1 MEGMRRLFQGSR
13 IFYGWYIVAASFII
27 LFFNSGAR
35 YAFGVMFKPIIDE
48 FGWSRGTISL
58 VFFLNM
64 AVFAFTLM
72 IVGRLYDRYGPK
84 WVIAIS
90 TMFISAG
97 FILTSF
103 IHSIGQF
110 VFSYGI
116 LAALGIG
123 GTAAPL
129 ISTLTSKWFNRR
141 RGLAISLSLSGNSMG
156 QSALVPLL
164 SLFTLSYGWRISY
177 LSIGIM
183 MLAVNILLT
192 LFVIKGDPH
201 HFGLKPFGQEEE
213 DHREKNAKT
222 KSSPSIDA
230 QDFGLKQA
238 MRTRSYWLYSVMMF
252 ICGGGDFFATTH
264 LIPLATDCG
273 ISPVTAGHMLGWYG
287 LMSLAGTLVAGPA
300 ADRIGNKTPIVLTFA
315 LRFFLFLLVL
325 KYKNLTS
332 LYLFALLFGFTHPIT
347 APLTPMFIGKL
358 YGITHL
364 GLLTG
369 FVNTVH
375 FLGGG
380 FWAYIAGAIF
390 DKTGSYQLAFILLA
404 VTAVIAAMCSLF
416 MDERRR
422 EIRTSRRVRNL
433 IP

>member
-1 MEGMRRLFQGSR
+1 MKRLFQGSR
-13 IFYGWYIVAASFII
+13 IFYGWYIIAASFII

-35 YAFGVMFKPIIDE
+35 YAFGVMFKPIIEE

-64 AVFAFTLM
+64 AVFALTLI

-90 TMFISAG
+90 TVFISGG

-103 IHSIGQF
+103 VHSIGQF

-116 LAALGIG
+116 LAAIGIG

-129 ISTLTSKWFNRR
+129 ISTLTSKWFSKW

-156 QSALVPLL
+156 QFALVPLL
-164 SLFTLSYGWRISY
+164 SFLTLGYGWRTSY
-177 LSIGIM
+177 LSIGIT

-192 LFVIKGDPH
+192 LFIIKGDPH

-213 DHREKNAKT
+213 DHREKNAENQ
-222 KSSPSIDA
+222 SSPSVEV

-238 MRTRSYWLYSVMMF
+238 MCTRSYWLYSVMMF
-252 ICGGGDFFATTH
+252 ICGGGDYFATTH
-264 LIPLATDCG
+264 LIPLATDYG
-273 ISPVTAGHMLGWYG
+273 ISPVTAGNMLGWYG
-287 LMSLAGTLVAGPA
+287 LMSLLGILVAGPA
-300 ADRIGNKTPIVLTFA
+300 ADWIGNKTPIVLTFT
-315 LRFFLFLLVL
+315 LRFLLYLLVL
-325 KYKNLTS
+325 KYKSLTS
-332 LYLFALLFGFTHPIT
+332 LYLFALLFGFTHAIT

-358 YGITHL
+358 YGVTHL

-375 FLGGG
+375 FFGGG
-380 FWAYIAGAIF
+380 FWAYIAGVIF
-390 DKTGSYQLAFILLA
+390 DKTGSYQLTFVLLAIMA
-404 VTAVIAAMCSLF
+404 VTATLCSLL
-416 MDERRR
+416 MIERRQQ
-422 EIRTSRRVRNL
+422 IT
-433 IP
+433 P